1 MCILATYFY
10 ILKKK
15 HLHLLFVN
23 KNRLHR
29 NYTKVLIFYIKYCW
43 LCFQQQ
49 ILYQIWVISTFLCIG
64 KPINS
69 NSQAISSRK
78 FIFMIMAIH
87 FLYLWLIS
95 ISYIKVNFFSFYCL
109 KINCRSQYNTYKC
122 QEYMDTF
129 WQDPVYRNS
138 LLKYYMFYLC
148 FLFSCLSLSDSHLNR
163 YVNIILGCNL
173 VILPNWKNIDSC
185 INMFAYLW
193 SRQVWL
199 NTN

>member
-1 MCILATYFY
+1 MTFHFNVYSGNLLLHFEKNTFA
-10 ILKKK
+10 
-15 HLHLLFVN
+15 LHLLFVN

-29 NYTKVLIFYIKYCW
+29 NYTKVLKFYIKYC
-43 LCFQQQ
+43 LVRFQQQ

-78 FIFMIMAIH
+78 FIFMIMAIN

-129 WQDPVYRNS
+129 WQDPVYS
-138 LLKYYMFYLC
+138 LQKQPFKILHV
-148 FLFSCLSLSDSHLNR
+148 LSLFP
-163 YVNIILGCNL
+163 VF
-173 VILPNWKNIDSC
+173 LPLS
-185 INMFAYLW
+185 LW
-193 SRQVWL
+193 LSSQ
-199 NTN
+199 